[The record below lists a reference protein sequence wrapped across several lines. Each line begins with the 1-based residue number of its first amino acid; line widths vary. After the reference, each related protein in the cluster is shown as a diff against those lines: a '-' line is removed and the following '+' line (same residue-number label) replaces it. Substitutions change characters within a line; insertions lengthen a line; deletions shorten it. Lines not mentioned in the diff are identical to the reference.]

1 VISLS
6 HPLIFIR
13 HGQTDWNKEGR
24 LQGGQDIP
32 INETGVWQA
41 TRNGRRLKGVFE
53 DEAFD
58 LEDFTFVASPLGR
71 CIRTMGLVREGLD
84 LDPESG
90 FDRDDRLKEI
100 TFGAWEGK
108 TFEELQALDSQ
119 AVTTREANKWG
130 FVPPGGES
138 YEMLSTRMRP
148 WLESLDRPTIAVSH
162 GGVSRVVRGL
172 LFDLDKDEIPRLDVP
187 QDKIYLVQD
196 GQGFWF

>member
-1 VISLS
+1 MISLS

-58 LEDFTFVASPLGR
+58 LENFTFVASPLGR

-84 LDPESG
+84 LDPQSG

>member
-1 VISLS
+1 MISLS

-41 TRNGRRLKGVFE
+41 ARNGRRLKGVFE

-84 LDPESG
+84 LDPQSG

>member
-1 VISLS
+1 MISLP

-32 INETGVWQA
+32 INDTGAWQA

-53 DEAFD
+53 DEAFS

-84 LDPESG
+84 LDPDAG

-108 TFEELQALDSQ
+108 TFEELQGLDAE
-119 AVTTREANKWG
+119 AVTTREANKWS

-138 YEMLSTRMRP
+138 YEMLSSRMRP

>member
-41 TRNGRRLKGVFE
+41 ARNGRRLKGVFE

-84 LDPESG
+84 LDPQSG

>member
-1 VISLS
+1 MISLS

-24 LQGGQDIP
+24 LQGGQDVP

-84 LDPESG
+84 LDPQSG

-187 QDKIYLVQD
+187 QDKIYLVHD